1 MPMRASRGSSCLTV
15 RDYST
20 DMVAL
25 CKIAGVTTGNRD
37 VATQAPFG
45 GLFKG
50 FEGYR
55 TPSDEHYRT
64 ALTNALVVLDTN
76 VLLNLYRYNDETRSS
91 MIDVMKALGDRFWVP
106 NHVLEEFWR
115 NRERA
120 LASPLAEVQQS
131 IRDLEKQLNSV
142 REIIRIWVNKAALNK
157 DSADA
162 VEHKLA
168 ESFSAA
174 QRLIE
179 EVVED
184 ADQVARARN
193 TKNDVVLQLL
203 EPVLEGHVGLP
214 MNDADHTAAV
224 AEGKRRAAAGEVPG
238 FADAKKADVSPEGAA
253 GDYLVWEQVLSEAA
267 RRKLDVVFVTGD
279 VKKDWWRYEGSFPR
293 GPRVELVRELRRR
306 CETML
311 YMMRPDMLLA
321 YADALSVTVEKRSV
335 QDVERATRTET
346 APTSEAGNETG
357 WTAHELNSLL
367 RRLVTIAP
375 VQEATIRLAGQQG
388 GYVSRED
395 VYRLGEYEPDR
406 QLKGFTRPV
415 NRLVQDLRNT
425 GELPDEAADALSPV
439 YEKMSYGFGRVDGFR
454 IPEEIV
460 CLLQEQ

>member
-1 MPMRASRGSSCLTV
+1 MF
-15 RDYST
+15 
-20 DMVAL
+20 AL
-25 CKIAGVTTGNRD
+25 CRIAGVTAGNHD

-55 TPSDEHYRT
+55 TPSDEDYRT
-64 ALTNALVVLDTN
+64 ALSNALVVFDTN

-120 LASPLAEVQQS
+120 LSSPLAEVQQS
-131 IRDLEKQLNSV
+131 IRDLEKQLNSAK
-142 REIIRIWVNKAALNK
+142 EIIRIWVNKAALNK

-162 VEHKLA
+162 VEHQLA

-203 EPVLEGHVGLP
+203 EPVLEGHVGHP
-214 MNDADHTAAV
+214 MNDANHAAAV

-293 GPRVELVRELRRR
+293 GPRVELVRELRHR

-321 YADALSVTVEKRSV
+321 YADVLSVTVEKRSV
-335 QDVERATRTET
+335 QDVERTTRTET
-346 APTSEAGNETG
+346 PPASEAGNETG
-357 WTAHELNSLL
+357 WTARELNSLL
-367 RRLVTIAP
+367 RKLVIIAP

-395 VYRLGEYEPDR
+395 VYRLGEYEPNR

-415 NRLVQDLRNT
+415 NRLVQDLRDS
-425 GELPDEAADALSPV
+425 GELPDDAADALSPV
-439 YEKMSYGFGRVDGFR
+439 YETMSYGFGRVDGFR
-454 IPEEIV
+454 IPEELV
-460 CLLQEQ
+460 GLLQE